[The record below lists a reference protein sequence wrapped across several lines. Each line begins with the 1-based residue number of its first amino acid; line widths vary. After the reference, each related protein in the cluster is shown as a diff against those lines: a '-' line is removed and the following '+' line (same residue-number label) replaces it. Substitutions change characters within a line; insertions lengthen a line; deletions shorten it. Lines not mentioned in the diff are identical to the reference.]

1 MSIKIKL
8 IACIAI
14 LALFIGGLITS
25 AFLITGSI
33 SSSLKTVVEDRLV
46 PTKQLKTIADLYAVN
61 IVDTAHKVRNGGLS
75 WAEGETSIEE
85 ALATIDSL
93 WSAYMATHMTEEEEA
108 LTATFQGKKEQA
120 LPEIKTLLG
129 ILKAKDQQALDR
141 FVVER
146 LYAVIDPL
154 GGDVGALIELQIR
167 VGNEEY
173 AKSLEAQSLGNM
185 ILWAVSVSASLVTA
199 FSLWIVMFGVS
210 RPISAITGS
219 MKALASGEIEKPI
232 PFAGRTDEIGSM
244 AVAVEFFRQTAI
256 ANKRMEEETEATRRQ
271 AEADRIAAQEKAEA
285 DAARKLR
292 EATAGLAAGLK
303 RLASGDLD
311 FQLDEA
317 FSSEFEALRHD
328 FNASVRQ
335 LGDTLVAITDAVS
348 SMDNGTREIASG
360 ANDLSRRTEQ
370 QAAALEETAAALDE
384 ITANVRSSETR
395 TAEARGVATEA
406 NKSAAHSA
414 DVVTQ
419 AEAAMGRIETSSQ
432 QISNIIV
439 VIDEIAFQTNLLALN
454 AGVEAAR
461 AGEAGKGFAVVAQEV
476 RELAQ
481 RSANAAKE
489 IKGLIQTS
497 STEVTGGVRLVR
509 ETGTALKTICT
520 FIGEINEH
528 MQAIATA
535 TKEQATG
542 LVEVNQ
548 AVNAMDQTTQQNA
561 AMVEESTAASATLA
575 SEAERLRGLID
586 RFKIAGG
593 SNPAEALR
601 STARAMARPSAEAS
615 AKPAPARP
623 RMAYGSTVA
632 GSNAAAQS
640 WEEF

>member
-1 MSIKIKL
+1 MSIKTKL

-14 LALFIGGLITS
+14 LALFIAGLITS
-25 AFLITGSI
+25 AFVITGSI

-61 IVDTAHKVRNGGLS
+61 IVDTAHKVRNGGME
-75 WAEGETSIEE
+75 WAEGAKSLED
-85 ALATIDSL
+85 ALSTIDSL
-93 WSAYMATHMTEEEEA
+93 WSSFMATHLTDEEKA
-108 LTATFQGKKEQA
+108 IAQTFQGKKEQA
-120 LPEIKTLLG
+120 LPEIKTLQG
-129 ILKAKDQQALDR
+129 ILKAKDAKALDS
-141 FVVER
+141 FVVDR

-154 GGDVGALIELQIR
+154 GGDISALIELQIR

-173 AKSLEAQSLGNM
+173 AKSVQAQSIGTI
-185 ILWAVSVSASLVTA
+185 ILWAVSISASLVTA
-199 FSLWIVMFGVS
+199 LSLWIVLRGVS
-210 RPISAITGS
+210 GPITAITSS
-219 MKALASGEIEKPI
+219 MKALASGDTEKPI
-232 PFAGRTDEIGSM
+232 PFAGRGDEIGSM
-244 AVAVEFFRQTAI
+244 AVAVEVFRQTAI
-256 ANKRMEEETEATRRQ
+256 ANKRMEEETEAARRR

-285 DAARKLR
+285 DAAQKLQ

-303 RLASGDLD
+303 RLASGDLA

-317 FSSEFEALRHD
+317 FAPEFEALRQD
-328 FNASVRQ
+328 FNASLRQ
-335 LGDTLVAITDAVS
+335 LGGTLRAIADAVS
-348 SMDNGTREIASG
+348 TMDNGTREIASG

-370 QAAALEETAAALDE
+370 QATALEETAAALDE

-489 IKGLIQTS
+489 IKGLIQN
-497 STEVTGGVRLVR
+497 STAEVTGGVHLVR

-520 FIGEINEH
+520 FIGEINQH
-528 MQAIATA
+528 MQAIATS
-535 TKEQATG
+535 TREQATG

-548 AVNAMDQTTQQNA
+548 AVNAMDKTTQQNA
-561 AMVEESTAASATLA
+561 AMVEQSTAAAASLAT
-575 SEAERLRGLID
+575 EAERLRALID

-593 SNPAEALR
+593 GNPVDTLR
-601 STARAMARPSAEAS
+601 STKHAMARPSV
-615 AKPAPARP
+615 PAVTTAPQPRP
-623 RMAYGSTVA
+623 RMASGAAMAA
-632 GSNAAAQS
+632 GTAAAQS
-640 WEEF
+640 RGEF